1 MLPNKN
7 EGRVKIWAGSS
18 SEGNSGNRRGSTRF
32 HSTDR
37 KISEELV
44 NRLVSDLKETTLVW
58 KTSSRYRRNKRASG
72 RLWLQILNHLWVTL
86 THKLITFSVFIGA
99 FSSEAFKSWVE
110 IQEIWNMWGKNRRI
124 VFILGWDATV
134 CAPIVDMKWRETD
147 WNTLSDPVKTVCM
160 SWGVDF
166 FGITRN
172 HDVREASDT
181 RNLKNQKTSDL
192 WRALKT
198 FPSHF
203 QHVVFSWIHLV
214 LTSWLLMDDRLEKQ
228 NHQLLISMCKSP
240 YFPFPI
246 VVPYRRCVGVRFKDF
261 TRPRLD
267 KL

>member
-1 MLPNKN
+1 MKGEWKYEL
-7 EGRVKIWAGSS
+7 EAAARGTAGTVEAQRGFTRQIGRS
-18 SEGNSGNRRGSTRF
+18 
-32 HSTDR
+32 
-37 KISEELV
+37 
-44 NRLVSDLKETTLVW
+44 
-58 KTSSRYRRNKRASG
+58 RRNLWIDWCQNWRK
-72 RLWLQILNHLWVTL
+72 RLWFEKFPVDTEGTRGRRADCDCRSWITSESFSHTNS
-86 THKLITFSVFIGA
+86 ITFSVFIGA

-134 CAPIVDMKWRETD
+134 CAPIVDTKWRETD

-160 SWGVDF
+160 SCCVDF

-172 HDVREASDT
+172 HNVREASNT

-192 WRALKT
+192 WRLRAL
-198 FPSHF
+198 FMNPSRF
-203 QHVVFSWIHLV
+203 D
-214 LTSWLLMDDRLEKQ
+214 LLSPDGRPAGETEPPAAYFNVQ
-228 NHQLLISMCKSP
+228 ESKSH

>member
-44 NRLVSDLKETTLVW
+44 NRLVSDLKETSLVW

-134 CAPIVDMKWRETD
+134 CAPIVDTKWRETD

-160 SWGVDF
+160 SCCVDF

-172 HDVREASDT
+172 HDVREASNT

-192 WRALKT
+192 WRLRA
-198 FPSHF
+198 
-203 QHVVFSWIHLV
+203 
-214 LTSWLLMDDRLEKQ
+214 LLMNPSCFDLLTPELDDRLEKQ

>member
-44 NRLVSDLKETTLVW
+44 NRLVSDLKETSLVW

-134 CAPIVDMKWRETD
+134 CAPIVDTKWRETD

-160 SWGVDF
+160 SCCVDF

-172 HDVREASDT
+172 HDVREASNT

-240 YFPFPI
+240 RVIIFLF
-246 VVPYRRCVGVRFKDF
+246 R
-261 TRPRLD
+261 
-267 KL
+267 

>member
-44 NRLVSDLKETTLVW
+44 NRLVSDLKETSLVW

-134 CAPIVDMKWRETD
+134 CAPIVDTKWRETD

-160 SWGVDF
+160 SCCVDF

-192 WRALKT
+192 WRLRA
-198 FPSHF
+198 
-203 QHVVFSWIHLV
+203 
-214 LTSWLLMDDRLEKQ
+214 LLMNPSCFD
-228 NHQLLISMCKSP
+228 LLTPDGRPAGETEPPAAYFDVQESKSH

-246 VVPYRRCVGVRFKDF
+246 VVPYRGCVGVRFKDF

>member
-18 SEGNSGNRRGSTRF
+18 SEGNSGNRRGSARF

-44 NRLVSDLKETTLVW
+44 NRLVSDLKETSLVW

-72 RLWLQILNHLWVTL
+72 RLWLQIVKHLWVIL

-124 VFILGWDATV
+124 VSILGWDATV
-134 CAPIVDMKWRETD
+134 CAPIVDTKWRETD

-160 SWGVDF
+160 SCCVDF

-192 WRALKT
+192 WRLRA
-198 FPSHF
+198 
-203 QHVVFSWIHLV
+203 
-214 LTSWLLMDDRLEKQ
+214 LLMNPSCFDLLTPELDDWLEKQ
-228 NHQLLISMCKSP
+228 NHQLLISMCKSH

>member
-1 MLPNKN
+1 MKGEWKYEL
-7 EGRVKIWAGSS
+7 EAAARGTAGTV
-18 SEGNSGNRRGSTRF
+18 EAQRGFTRQIRRS
-32 HSTDR
+32 
-37 KISEELV
+37 
-44 NRLVSDLKETTLVW
+44 
-58 KTSSRYRRNKRASG
+58 RRNLWIDWCQIWRK
-72 RLWLQILNHLWVTL
+72 RLWFE
-86 THKLITFSVFIGA
+86 KLPVDTEGTRGRRADCDCRSWITSESFSHTNSITFSVFIGA

-160 SWGVDF
+160 SCCVDF

-172 HDVREASDT
+172 HNVREASDT

-214 LTSWLLMDDRLEKQ
+214 LTSWLLNWTTGWRNRTTSCLFQCARVQESLFSFSDSRPV
-228 NHQLLISMCKSP
+228 SPMCWSA
-240 YFPFPI
+240 
-246 VVPYRRCVGVRFKDF
+246 V
-261 TRPRLD
+261 
-267 KL
+267 

>member
-7 EGRVKIWAGSS
+7 EGRVKIRAGSS

-44 NRLVSDLKETTLVW
+44 NRLVSDLKETSLVW

-72 RLWLQILNHLWVTL
+72 RLWLQILNHLWVIL

-147 WNTLSDPVKTVCM
+147 WNTLSDPVKTVCI
-160 SWGVDF
+160 SCCVDF

-172 HDVREASDT
+172 HDVREASNT
-181 RNLKNQKTSDL
+181 RNLRSVASPCSFHESILFWPPDSWTGRPAGETEPPAAYFNVQESLSSFSDS
-192 WRALKT
+192 R
-198 FPSHF
+198 PVSP
-203 QHVVFSWIHLV
+203 
-214 LTSWLLMDDRLEKQ
+214 
-228 NHQLLISMCKSP
+228 MCWSA
-240 YFPFPI
+240 
-246 VVPYRRCVGVRFKDF
+246 V
-261 TRPRLD
+261 
-267 KL
+267 

>member
-44 NRLVSDLKETTLVW
+44 NRLVSDLKETSLVW

-72 RLWLQILNHLWVTL
+72 RLWLQIVKHLWVIL

-124 VFILGWDATV
+124 VSILGWDATV
-134 CAPIVDMKWRETD
+134 CAPIVDTKWRETD

-160 SWGVDF
+160 SCCVDF

-172 HDVREASDT
+172 HDVREASNT

-192 WRALKT
+192 WRLRAL
-198 FPSHF
+198 FMNPSCF
-203 QHVVFSWIHLV
+203 D
-214 LTSWLLMDDRLEKQ
+214 LLSPDGRPAGETEPPAAYFDVQE
-228 NHQLLISMCKSP
+228 SKSH